1 MCLKKMPTSE
11 IVVDLYMRKK
21 CFEKKKPIFIILKKR
36 NICFAINMIYYILLE
51 YNKSLY
57 YPQFN
62 RFKDDDLLKLLIIH
76 EISSKKIMLGFN
88 TRKRM

>member
-21 CFEKKKPIFIILKKR
+21 CFDLFYNLKEKEYLF
-36 NICFAINMIYYILLE
+36 CQNMIYYILLE